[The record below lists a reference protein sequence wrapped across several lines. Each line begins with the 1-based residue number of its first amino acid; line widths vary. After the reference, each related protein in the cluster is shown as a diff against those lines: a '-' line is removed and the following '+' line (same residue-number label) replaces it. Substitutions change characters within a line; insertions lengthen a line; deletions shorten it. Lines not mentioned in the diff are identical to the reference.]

1 MYELLVSYC
10 VDQTID
16 AFSILSLVYIV
27 TFNFFRNEF
36 PVFLPKVSYLKR
48 LQRLSAVVTIT
59 IMSYS
64 HNYIV
69 FI

>member
-48 LQRLSAVVTIT
+48 LQRLSAVVNHYYNVLFT
-59 IMSYS
+59 
-64 HNYIV
+64 
-69 FI
+69 